1 MGSLTLFFDRCT
13 GSVVPKRLR
22 HLRAP
27 FEIEFHDEKKHGFD
41 QDEEDDLWLA
51 VVSQKDWVVISHD
64 KRFHENS
71 AAIEAVRQHGGRV
84 FYLDGGS
91 SVKWDKL
98 RRFAACYK
106 RIKNIIDE
114 QKAPYIYHITYNDR
128 IVRHRGFDE

>member
-1 MGSLTLFFDRCT
+1 VGSLTFFFDRCT

-41 QDEEDDLWLA
+41 QDEDDDAWLA
-51 VVSQKDWVVISHD
+51 VVSQKDWVVVSHD
-64 KRFHENS
+64 KRFHQDS

-84 FYLDGGS
+84 FYLDGGG

-98 RRFAACYK
+98 RRFVACYR
-106 RIKNIIDE
+106 RIRKIVE
-114 QKAPYIYHITYNDR
+114 QQKPPYIYLIGYNDR
-128 IVRHRGFDE
+128 ILRQRGFDD